1 MTKTDLAREVFR
13 LAHRTG
19 QFKLRSGQ
27 MSNEYFDKYQFES
40 QPKVLREIARMLIP
54 LLPKDTELLGALEMG
69 GIPIA
74 TAIALE
80 TGHQVVFVRKQP
92 KDYGTCRFAE
102 GPEIRGRKIT
112 LIEDVITTGGQIV
125 ISATD
130 LRKDGA
136 IITDVVGVIDRSEG
150 KREKLD
156 GAGLKLAA
164 LFTMAELKNA
174 GQNVKT

>member
-1 MTKTDLAREVFR
+1 MNKIDLAREVFR
-13 LAHRTG
+13 LSHRTG
-19 QFKLRSGQ
+19 TFKLRSGQ
-27 MSNEYFDKYQFES
+27 TSNEYFDKYQFES
-40 QPKVLREIARMLIP
+40 QPKVLREIARMLVP
-54 LLPKDTELLGALEMG
+54 LLPQDTEILGALEMG

-80 TGHQVVFVRKQP
+80 TGHPVVFVRKQP

-102 GPEIRGRKIT
+102 GPDIQGRKIT

-130 LRKDGA
+130 LRNDGA
-136 IITDVVGVIDRSEG
+136 IITDVLGVIDRSEG

-156 GAGLKLAA
+156 QASLKLHA
-164 LFTMAELKNA
+164 LFTMAELKDA
-174 GQNVKT
+174 GR

>member
-1 MTKTDLAREVFR
+1 MNKVDLAREVFR
-13 LAHRTG
+13 LSHRTG
-19 QFKLRSGQ
+19 TFKLRSGQ
-27 MSNEYFDKYQFES
+27 TSNEYFDKYQFES
-40 QPKVLREIARMLIP
+40 QPKVLREIARMLVP
-54 LLPKDTELLGALEMG
+54 LLPQDTEILGALEMG

-102 GPEIRGRKIT
+102 GPDIKGKKIT

-125 ISATD
+125 TSATD
-130 LRKDGA
+130 LRNDGA

-150 KREKLD
+150 KTEKLV
-156 GAGLKLAA
+156 GANLKLHA
-164 LFTMAELKNA
+164 LFTMAELKSA
-174 GQNVKT
+174 GQ

>member
-1 MTKTDLAREVFR
+1 MTKTELAREVFR
-13 LAHRTG
+13 LSHRTG
-19 QFKLRSGQ
+19 VFKLRSGKT
-27 MSNEYFDKYQFES
+27 SNEYFDKYQFES
-40 QPKVLREIARMLIP
+40 RPTVLRDIAKMLIP
-54 LLPKDTELLGALEMG
+54 LLPKDTEILGALEMG

-80 TGHQVVFVRKQP
+80 TGLPIVFVRKQP

-102 GPEIRGRKIT
+102 GPDIQGRKIT

-130 LRKDGA
+130 LRNDGA

-150 KREKLD
+150 KTEKLIE
-156 GAGLKLAA
+156 AKLKLHA
-164 LFTMAELKNA
+164 LFTMAELKTA
-174 GQNVKT
+174 GQA